1 MIASSK
7 SYNVVKFS
15 HMGPGPSFIVAQ
27 PFPIIVI
34 SITFVKNLTRHCVYL
49 IFLEQPWLSWSLI
62 LLFYCVVWTTHLQMT
77 SQLLH
82 GIQAHVTWLLQEVE
96 TVKSE
101 YGTMQ
106 LGSGCRLKIYKDEY
120 SDQGM
125 KMSR

>member
-1 MIASSK
+1 
-7 SYNVVKFS
+7 
-15 HMGPGPSFIVAQ
+15 
-27 PFPIIVI
+27 
-34 SITFVKNLTRHCVYL
+34 
-49 IFLEQPWLSWSLI
+49 
-62 LLFYCVVWTTHLQMT
+62 MT